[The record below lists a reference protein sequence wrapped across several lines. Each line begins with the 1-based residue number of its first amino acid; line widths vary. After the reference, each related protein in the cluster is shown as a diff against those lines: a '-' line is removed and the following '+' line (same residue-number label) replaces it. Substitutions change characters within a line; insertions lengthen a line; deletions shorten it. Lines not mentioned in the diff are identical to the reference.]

1 MAFERHEFDEVTRAE
16 AEAVGEPGQRR
27 FRLIVG
33 DQLNTASAWM
43 EKQQLQ
49 ALGLAFSQIL
59 AQLRHAGVSGA
70 VESET
75 EPPPAGAAPPTT
87 AELQVGRLAV
97 GFDEERQLVA
107 LFIHDI
113 EAEEDDPPT
122 LVCRMNLAQ
131 IGALATQI
139 GGVVAAGRPL
149 CPRCH
154 QPMDPNGHVCPH
166 DNGHFPHLIELD

>member
-1 MAFERHEFDEVTRAE
+1 MAFERFEFEQLSRAE

-33 DQLNTASAWM
+33 NEFNTVSAWM

-59 AQLRHAGVSGA
+59 AQLRHAGFPDAREAEMS
-70 VESET
+70 
-75 EPPPAGAAPPTT
+75 PPPAGPVAPNAPQ
-87 AELQVGRLAV
+87 LQVGRLAL
-97 GFDEERQLVA
+97 GFDEERKLVA
-107 LFIHDI
+107 LFIHDV
-113 EAEEDDPPT
+113 EAEEDDPPL
-122 LVCRMNLAQ
+122 LVCRLSATQ
-131 IGALATQI
+131 IGNLATQI
-139 GGVVAAGRPL
+139 GAVVAAGRPL

-166 DNGHFPHLIELD
+166 DNGHFPHLIELG

>member
-1 MAFERHEFDEVTRAE
+1 VAFERHEFDDLTRAE

-33 DQLNTASAWM
+33 NDLETVVAWM

-59 AQLRHAGVSGA
+59 AQLRHAGIA
-70 VESET
+70 DAHEAEA
-75 EPPPAGAAPPTT
+75 EPPPAGPVSPTAP
-87 AELQVGRLAV
+87 ELQVGRLAV
-97 GFDEERQLVA
+97 GFDEERRLVA

-122 LVCRMNLAQ
+122 LVCRLNVTQ
-131 IGALATQI
+131 IGNLATQI

-154 QPMDPNGHVCPH
+154 QPMDPGGHVCPH
-166 DNGHFPHLIELD
+166 DNGHFPHLIELG